1 MNKMSSMLSTLR
13 AAAAIAALALT
24 LAAALL
30 IAAPLHAVGEGRI
43 VGTVL
48 DAAGAP
54 AADVQ
59 VVLTRQG
66 TTYKQEKKTDAK
78 GTFTLLVLDAT
89 KDYQIHIEKAGFLP
103 IDEPI
108 KAKIQDTTRIT
119 YNLQPAVVQQPAG
132 PQALSGENKA
142 IMAYNEG
149 VTKLQAKD
157 KAGAI
162 AKFEEAATLNP
173 KLADAQIV
181 LAELYLDGGKNAE
194 AVAAAERYL
203 ALQPNGPRGLSV
215 EFDAYQALGDAAK
228 ADAALEALIKADP
241 GHDTAVRLLNKGVA
255 LFNGGKVD
263 QAIPIFERVLTVD
276 PTLAKTHYMLGL
288 SYANSG
294 NNEKGKEH
302 LTKFLELAPNDE
314 NAATAKEMLD
324 YINKAKKP

>member
-1 MNKMSSMLSTLR
+1 
-13 AAAAIAALALT
+13 
-24 LAAALL
+24 
-30 IAAPLHAVGEGRI
+30 
-43 VGTVL
+43 
-48 DAAGAP
+48 
-54 AADVQ
+54 
-59 VVLTRQG
+59 
-66 TTYKQEKKTDAK
+66 
-78 GTFTLLVLDAT
+78 
-89 KDYQIHIEKAGFLP
+89 
-103 IDEPI
+103 
-108 KAKIQDTTRIT
+108 
-119 YNLQPAVVQQPAG
+119 
-132 PQALSGENKA
+132 
-142 IMAYNEG
+142 
-149 VTKLQAKD
+149 
-157 KAGAI
+157 
-162 AKFEEAATLNP
+162 
-173 KLADAQIV
+173 
-181 LAELYLDGGKNAE
+181 
-194 AVAAAERYL
+194 
-203 ALQPNGPRGLSV
+203 V